1 VCSSTYHFAIVC
13 GRAVVGRVALN
24 GVMRGAFHNAYLGY
38 LVDEACRGRGY
49 ATAAVRLVLAFAFES
64 AGLHRVQAAVIPH
77 NTASVRVVQKVGFRA
92 PALRADLRGVAG
104 AYERTLI
111 ASPAI
116 RPFRECLGW
125 RLRRR
130 RAEIESEPAT
140 GPRALDRRTCVRVEH
155 LFP

>member
-1 VCSSTYHFAIVC
+1 MCSSTYHFAIVC

-77 NTASVRVVQKVGFRA
+77 NTASVRVVQKVGFREEGLA
-92 PALRADLRGVAG
+92 RRYLRIAEVWEDHLLFALTCEEWPELTS
-104 AYERTLI
+104 ER
-111 ASPAI
+111 
-116 RPFRECLGW
+116 
-125 RLRRR
+125 
-130 RAEIESEPAT
+130 
-140 GPRALDRRTCVRVEH
+140 
-155 LFP
+155 